1 MSYVGTV
8 LPCSLSHV
16 AVFVGACGVI
26 CWDCSTMQPVS
37 CCCVCRSLWCHV
49 GTVLPCSLSH
59 VAVFVGACG
68 VMLGLFYHAACLMLM
83 CF

>member
-16 AVFVGACGVI
+16 DVFVGA
-26 CWDCSTMQPVS
+26 W
-37 CCCVCRSLWCHV
+37 
-49 GTVLPCSLSH
+49 
-59 VAVFVGACG
+59 G

-83 CF
+83 CL